1 MNFFFYGGLKL
12 NVAFMKQLCWCFSSS
27 FFFNTKTCF
36 LLSNFSGVEYS
47 WQRAEKLSLN
57 LAPHAAL

>member
-27 FFFNTKTCF
+27 FFFLILKLAFCSQIFLVLNTVGKGLRSC
-36 LLSNFSGVEYS
+36 
-47 WQRAEKLSLN
+47 
-57 LAPHAAL
+57 H